1 MDKTNISNV
10 CKQKVNKFKM
20 QRPFEH
26 KDKIDEEYLYQNW
39 EEVIKEYDYFVTKD
53 INLST

>member
-26 KDKIDEEYLYQNW
+26 KDKIDEEYLY
-39 EEVIKEYDYFVTKD
+39 
-53 INLST
+53 